1 MIGRV
6 HFFIPSS
13 PLLPPQPNKSGR
25 LFELAELRYRHDLGE
40 VAAQQGVATGGAG
53 KTFCAE
59 LAKTAGCDVIASAAT
74 QYVNV
79 GFYLRGAPWGG
90 CIDDYEGL
98 TYRFRRA
105 GISTTS
111 RNPS

>member
-1 MIGRV
+1 MGVFSSLQSCNIGTIWLV
-6 HFFIPSS
+6 
-13 PLLPPQPNKSGR
+13 
-25 LFELAELRYRHDLGE
+25 ACE

-79 GFYLRGAPWGG
+79 GFYLRGAPWS